1 MPGGH
6 VRLLERWGLACLEVV
21 MRRIIS
27 VVEAHAASG
36 ATPDWGSSRYYS
48 GTANPYDLVPRDL
61 RHHVAREAKD
71 DLEVQQMRQKSKT
84 AAAVA
89 DGGCVPSAVAAGAL
103 PTDPAKTK
111 QRGKGKSKGKGAKLE
126 SPPASQDTR

>member
-1 MPGGH
+1 
-6 VRLLERWGLACLEVV
+6 

-27 VVEAHAASG
+27 VVEAHAAAG

-84 AAAVA
+84 AAAAA
-89 DGGCVPSAVAAGAL
+89 DGGWAPSAVATGAL
-103 PTDPAKTK
+103 PTDPAKAK
-111 QRGKGKSKGKGAKLE
+111 QRDKGKSKGKAKLE
-126 SPPASQDTR
+126 SPPAAQDDK